1 MTTIDADVCIVGTGA
16 GGAPVAQALAEAGAK
31 VVMLEEGP
39 LVDPSAMSGRPR
51 DMIPLLYRDAG
62 QFTTIGRPPIP
73 LPLGRA
79 VGGTTIVN
87 SGTCFRTPDHVL
99 EEWSREHGIDPDLAT
114 EYAQVER
121 QLSVGPVHPDLAGA
135 NAHVARRAAEK
146 LSWSGGW
153 LNRNA
158 TGCVGSGVCA
168 YGCPAGAK
176 QHTALTFVERAVK
189 AGADLRPGT
198 RATRLLIENGRARGV
213 EANGLTVR
221 AGRTVVAAGAIH
233 TPLLL
238 AASGI
243 RNPMLGANLSIHPC
257 TAVWA
262 LMDEEID
269 MHRGVPQSYHVDEF
283 AADGIVLE
291 GIAGPPD
298 YLALAVPFTG
308 AKHREVMLRYR
319 NVAQFGLMIRDETRG
334 RVILNRA
341 VRATGRAIVR
351 YDLTPQDAAR
361 ARRGVRHLVELF
373 EAAGA
378 REIFAPGEGKLMA
391 FHPLG
396 TARADARPDHGVVD
410 PRLKVHGI
418 ESLYVADGSV
428 VCGAPGV
435 NPQLTIMALAT
446 RLGRHLTTAP

>member
-1 MTTIDADVCIVGTGA
+1 MTRADVCVVGTGA

-31 VVMLEEGP
+31 VVLLEEGP
-39 LVDPSAMSGRPR
+39 LVDPASLTGRPR
-51 DMIPLLYRDAG
+51 EMLPRLYRDAG

-87 SGTCFRTPDHVL
+87 SGTCLRTPVEVL
-99 EEWSREHGIDPDLAT
+99 DRWAREHGVDPDLDDD
-114 EYAQVER
+114 YAAVEA
-121 QLSVGPVHPDLAGA
+121 QLSVAAVHPDLAGA
-135 NAHVARRAAEK
+135 NAHVARRGAEA
-146 LSWSGGW
+146 LGWSGGW
-153 LNRNA
+153 LKRNA
-158 TGCVGSGVCA
+158 TGCRASGVCA

-176 QHTALTFVERAVK
+176 QHTALTFVERAVA

-198 RATRLLIENGRARGV
+198 RATRIHVERGRASAV
-213 EANGLTVR
+213 ETTAGTVH
-221 AGRTVVAAGAIH
+221 AATVVVAAGAIH

-243 RNPMLGANLSIHPC
+243 RNPMLGANLSIHPA

-262 LMDEEID
+262 LMDEEVG

-291 GIAGPPD
+291 GIAGPPS
-298 YLALAVPFTG
+298 YLALAVPFSG
-308 AKHREVMLRYR
+308 PRHREVMLRYR
-319 NVAQFGLMIRDETRG
+319 HVAQFGMMIRDETRG
-334 RVILNRA
+334 RVVLHRA

-351 YDLTPQDAAR
+351 YDLLPADAAR
-361 ARRGVRHLVELF
+361 VRRGVQHLVELF

-378 REIFAPGEGKLMA
+378 YEIFPPGEGKLMA

-396 TARADARPDHGVVD
+396 TARADARPEHGVVGPD
-410 PRLKVHGI
+410 LKVHGV
-418 ESLYVADGSV
+418 EGLYVADGSV

-446 RLGRHLTTAP
+446 RLGRYLKG